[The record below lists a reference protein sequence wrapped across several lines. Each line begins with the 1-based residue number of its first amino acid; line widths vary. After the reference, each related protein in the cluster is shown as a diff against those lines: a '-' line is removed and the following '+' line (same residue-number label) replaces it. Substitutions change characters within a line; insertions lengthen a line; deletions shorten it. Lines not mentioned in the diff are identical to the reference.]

1 MQKWGEER
9 IFPHPNIY
17 YRTFLC
23 VQRAGNKGCEKMK
36 DPFLCRLFSLCI
48 ELTHKYEMCLRQH
61 SCCAESKRENRNA
74 NHSKRHRYLLKDQ
87 PLAAAK

>member
-1 MQKWGEER
+1 MIGSKQAPAARLGG
-9 IFPHPNIY
+9 F
-17 YRTFLC
+17 C
-23 VQRAGNKGCEKMK
+23 VFKGQEIKAVKKMK